1 MTKNPLGL
9 RIATTT
15 LAGIMMLSMAACSKT
30 ETPASAPQA
39 SAPAPITPVPSTTI
53 GTDIDDSLLTANV
66 KAALLDN
73 VDIKSFDFKVETRK
87 GEVLLSGFVDN
98 QTQIDHALAIARA
111 VPGVV
116 SVINSVSLKGEPT
129 TLGTKIDDAVITAQ
143 VKAALMADES
153 VKGTDIAAVTR
164 DGVVQLSGYVN
175 NQGQV
180 DRALEVAHSIEGVSR
195 VSNELSLKQ

>member
-1 MTKNPLGL
+1 MTRNPLGL

-15 LAGIMMLSMAACSKT
+15 LAGVMTISMAACSKT
-30 ETPASAPQA
+30 EAPANVPQA

-53 GTDIDDSLLTANV
+53 GTDIDDSLLTTQV

-73 VDIKSFDFKVETRK
+73 VDIKSFDLKVETRK
-87 GEVLLSGFVDN
+87 GEVMLSGFVDN
-98 QTQIDHALAIARA
+98 QTQIDHALAVAHT

-143 VKAALMADES
+143 VKAALMADET
-153 VKGTDIAAVTR
+153 VKSADIAAVTR
-164 DGVVQLSGYVN
+164 DGVVQLSGFVT

-180 DRALEVAHSIEGVSR
+180 DRALQVAQSIEGVNR